1 MKKHRLIVICGP
13 TGVGKTSVAIEL
25 AEKFKG
31 EIVGADSMQVYRQ
44 MDIGTAKPTAKEQAR
59 IPHHMIDVVDPDEP
73 FDAAKYSEMAGR
85 RILRLEDKGVASFVV
100 GGTGLYIK
108 ALVHGLSRA
117 RPADSRVLERL
128 KKEAKEQGG
137 KVLHERLS
145 RIDKDAAQKIH
156 HNDIF
161 RIVRA
166 LEIFEKT
173 GKPLSDYNKEHGFKE
188 KKFDALKICLHSDR
202 EVLYDRIE
210 TRVDEML
217 SQGFVK
223 EVKDLLEM
231 GYSKDLKS
239 MQSIG
244 YSHMVKYLSRDLNR
258 DEAVRTMKRDSR
270 RYAKRQF
277 TWFRADPE
285 VKWVKPDKLED
296 MIKMVGEFL
305 KDSERHTS
313 FGGRETST

>member
-1 MKKHRLIVICGP
+1 MSIFEHDKRHRLIVICGP

-31 EIVGADSMQVYRQ
+31 EIVGADSMQVYRH

-85 RILRLEDKGVASFVV
+85 RILQLEDKGAACFVV

-117 RPADSRVLERL
+117 RPADGRVLERL

-244 YSHMVKYLSRDLNR
+244 YSHMVKHLSGELNL
-258 DEAVRTMKRDSR
+258 DEAVRTLKRDSR

-296 MIKMVGEFL
+296 MIKMVGGFL
-305 KDSERHTS
+305 K
-313 FGGRETST
+313 